1 MQADEKH
8 VCYLCKK
15 GVKIMYK
22 GNKKYT
28 NGEITVFWQPSLCI
42 HATTCYRE
50 LIEVFNPR
58 KRPWVNMNGAPTEDI
73 IRVVKMCPTQALS
86 FKYNSEI
93 HEPQQSKEH
102 PSEESPTENAS
113 GPVAE
118 VRVMKDGP
126 LVLKGS
132 FDFIDSN
139 GHKTERKGIISIC
152 RCGESNDMPFCDGMH
167 RKRGYEG
174 K

>member
-1 MQADEKH
+1 
-8 VCYLCKK
+8 
-15 GVKIMYK
+15 MYK

-28 NGEITVFWQPSLCI
+28 NGEITVYWQPGLCI

-58 KRPWVNMNGAPTEDI
+58 KRPWINMNGAATEEI
-73 IRVVKMCPTQALS
+73 IRVVKLCPTQALS
-86 FKYNSEI
+86 FKYNNEI
-93 HEPQQSKEH
+93 TGEQK
-102 PSEESPTENAS
+102 PSEQNSNNSIEDNIQ

-132 FDFIDSN
+132 FDFVDSA

-152 RCGESNDMPFCDGMH
+152 RCGESNEMPFCDGMH